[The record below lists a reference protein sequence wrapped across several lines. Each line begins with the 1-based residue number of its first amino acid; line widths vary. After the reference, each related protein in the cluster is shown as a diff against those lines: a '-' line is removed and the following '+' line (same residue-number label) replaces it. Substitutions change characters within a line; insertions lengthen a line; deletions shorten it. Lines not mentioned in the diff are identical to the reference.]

1 MSSRGRASTPLA
13 LLCALLLNHPA
24 PAQAQVA
31 GPDIPRTASAQ
42 ATPPAETVEEA
53 LSNARRFAR
62 IRSYADC
69 LADRRDS
76 GDIVVCGAPSDE
88 GLPVPEVYGPVAGST
103 DGAAVDPHIPCEFT
117 AEHCYTGLDLI
128 RIGRSVAG
136 LIGLVID
143 PDRNLGEGDRIP
155 DRFRGAN
162 R

>member
-1 MSSRGRASTPLA
+1 MSFAHRRAAPLMLSAA
-13 LLCALLLNHPA
+13 LVA
-24 PAQAQVA
+24 PAAVAQPVVA
-31 GPDIPRTASAQ
+31 PLVADVPPD
-42 ATPPAETVEEA
+42 PAADGLTVDQA